1 MTQREL
7 EFAKDMG
14 VTLYKVRDDA
24 SKVAPDLDEIAYA
37 LIEAANMPSSAAAI
51 RTIVRALAVQIVDAA
66 TKVEGIKDI
75 VDETMSMPE
84 AEQED
89 AE

>member
-14 VTLYKVRDDA
+14 RTLYKVRDDA
-24 SKVAPDLDEIAYA
+24 SRLAPDLNEIAYA
-37 LIEAANMPSSAAAI
+37 LIEAANMPSGAATL

-89 AE
+89 GE